1 MNFRT
6 GSFCTPSSISH
17 RRRRSEVDRRQ
28 DRLSYPMTERL
39 YYQDCYLREFRARVV
54 ETDGCRVCLDRTAFY
69 PTSGGQPFDLGTLGG
84 VAVREVIDE
93 DDRIAH
99 LLEAPIGAAEEVQG
113 RIDWERRYDH
123 MQQHTGQHLLSAVL
137 EDLFEIRTVSF
148 HLGSE
153 VSTIDV
159 DAPSLTPEQLERAEE
174 SCAAVIAEAR
184 PVQIT
189 FEDASATLELR
200 KASER
205 TGTLRIVSID
215 KLDRSA
221 CGGTHVRT
229 TAEIGLILTGKS
241 EKIRGT
247 TRLEFV
253 CGSRALRR
261 ARADYRLLG
270 AIGRTLSVPP
280 EQAPELLAG
289 LIEKNKS
296 LEKTTQHLATELA
309 RREGKYLYIAAEP
322 GPDGIRR
329 VIQRGV
335 IDDAMRAR
343 AQAFVSSLPPGE
355 KAVFLAVCDQ
365 PPSLLLAAS
374 TDSGIHAGD
383 RVKAAVAA
391 AHGRGGGNA
400 QLGQGSV
407 PDAAALASA
416 EALLR

>member
-1 MNFRT
+1 
-6 GSFCTPSSISH
+6 
-17 RRRRSEVDRRQ
+17 V
-28 DRLSYPMTERL
+28 TERL
-39 YYQDCYLREFRARVV
+39 YYQDCYLREFTARVI
-54 ETDGCRVCLDRTAFY
+54 ESDGNRVYLDRTAFY

-84 VAVREVIDE
+84 VAVQEVIDE
-93 DDRIAH
+93 EDRIVH
-99 LLEAPIGAAEEVQG
+99 VMDAPLAAREVG
-113 RIDWERRYDH
+113 GVIDWERRYDH

-137 EDLFEIRTVSF
+137 EELFKTRTVSF
-148 HLGSE
+148 HLGTE

-174 SCAAVIAEAR
+174 RCAEVVAQAR

-189 FEDASATLELR
+189 FEDASDNLDLR
-200 KASER
+200 KASTR
-205 TGTLRIVSID
+205 TGTLRVVSIEG
-215 KLDRSA
+215 LDRSA

-229 TAEIGLILTGKS
+229 AAEIGLILTGKS
-241 EKIRGT
+241 EKVRGT

-261 ARADYRLLG
+261 ARTDYRLL
-270 AIGRTLSVPP
+270 ASIGRALSVPP
-280 EQAPELLAG
+280 EQTPELLAG

-296 LEKTTQHLATELA
+296 LEKTGQRLATELA
-309 RREGKYLYIAAEP
+309 RREGKELFLAAEP

-329 VIQRGV
+329 IIQRGP

-343 AQAFVSSLPPGE
+343 AQAFVSGE

-365 PPSLLLAAS
+365 PPTLLLAAS
-374 TDSGIHAGD
+374 ADSGIHAGD

-391 AHGRGGGNA
+391 AQGRGGGNA

>member
-1 MNFRT
+1 
-6 GSFCTPSSISH
+6 
-17 RRRRSEVDRRQ
+17 
-28 DRLSYPMTERL
+28 MTERL
-39 YYQDCYLREFRARVV
+39 YYQDCYLREFSARVV
-54 ETDGCRVCLDRTAFY
+54 ESAENGLRVYLDRTAFY
-69 PTSGGQPFDLGTLGG
+69 PTSGGQPFDVGSLGG
-84 VAVREVIDE
+84 VPVRDVIDE
-93 DDRIAH
+93 EDRIAH
-99 LLEAPIGAAEEVQG
+99 VMEAPIPAGEVQG
-113 RIDWERRYDH
+113 VVDWERRYDH

-137 EDLFEIRTVSF
+137 EELFAIRTVSF

-159 DAPSLTPEQLERAEE
+159 DAASLTPEQIERAEE
-174 SCAAVIAEAR
+174 RCAETIAQAR
-184 PVQIT
+184 PVRIT
-189 FEDASATLELR
+189 FEEASTGLDLR

-205 TGTLRIVSID
+205 TGTLRIVTID
-215 KLDRSA
+215 SLDRSA
-221 CGGTHVRT
+221 CGGTHVKT
-229 TAEIGLILTGKS
+229 TAEIGMVLTGKS

-253 CGSRALRR
+253 CGNRALRR
-261 ARADYRLLG
+261 ARADYRLLA

-296 LEKTTQHLATELA
+296 LEKTTQRLATELA
-309 RREGKYLYIAAEP
+309 RREGKELYTAAEP
-322 GPDGIRR
+322 GADGVRR
-329 VIQRGV
+329 ITQRGP

-343 AQAFVSSLPPGE
+343 AQAFIAGE
-355 KAVFLAVCDQ
+355 KAMFLAVCDR

-374 TDSGIHAGD
+374 ADSGIHAGD
-383 RVKAAVAA
+383 RIKGAVTTSG
-391 AHGRGGGNA
+391 GRGGGNA